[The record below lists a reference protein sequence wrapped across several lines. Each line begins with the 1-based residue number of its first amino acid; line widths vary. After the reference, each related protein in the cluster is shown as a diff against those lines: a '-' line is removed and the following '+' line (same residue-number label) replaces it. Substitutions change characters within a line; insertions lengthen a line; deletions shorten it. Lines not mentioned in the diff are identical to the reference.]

1 MISTAGTTASVLF
14 PELPRRCRGAIL
26 AGNVEGSD
34 FCRIVHQAALS
45 GLTLLCLLPL
55 WLAAESPPQGLP
67 PLHVTPGNPDTFP
80 RYYSVAQAPDGLL
93 FVAGE
98 EGVHAFDG
106 RRWTTT
112 ELPNQ
117 RFVRSLAH
125 DGERRLYVGGYG
137 QFGHIELDPTGRAVY
152 TDLTPGLNELV
163 DADNFA
169 DVWHVEITPDGVF
182 FRALFHL
189 FRYLPDSGEIQTW
202 HHPGRFG
209 GIVWYEDAVWLQFR
223 GSGLRRFNGEDFE
236 AVPGG
241 ELLIEHV
248 VAFLPLPDGG
258 LLTMGRDGL
267 WQRFN
272 SGELSPWPAPETL
285 PSANNFDA
293 YLILPDGSFALGSP
307 DGKLHLLDPRT
318 RDHQVFQVDYD
329 FISELAPALDGGLLI
344 QTDRA
349 TTHLFWPSSWTR
361 VGQETGLIGRI
372 NDLVLWQNSWLAIT
386 NAGVQRL
393 DRGRFEKT
401 GWSVFETWD
410 WLELDPDRGLLADSF
425 NLLEVTSDDSVRVIV
440 EDLYPRLLLRSRF
453 EPAHVLVGTEGGLAI
468 VAWTGKDWA
477 VRYQQSG
484 FTGRVTGIIELSRRD
499 LLLTIDGIG
508 LVRVRMSEDLSRRE
522 SWRVH
527 GPGDGID
534 YGSVIKANLTRDQ
547 QGNHLVATRTG
558 IWRWTEERVQ
568 PLELAGIGPIS
579 DDYPLVDFA
588 QSPSGELWV
597 YRERELW
604 RQVEAD
610 RWVKEDLSAL
620 EPGVISSINFTDT
633 GRVLVGDQAAI
644 LTYDPTIETVESR
657 LIPVQLREVEL
668 IDGQGRLTLL
678 PLDARPL
685 VLPHDIASIR
695 FSYALPSYRQPQ
707 LNQYRARLVGYE
719 ADFSN
724 WGRIQRIT
732 YSQIGT
738 GLKRF
743 EVEARDHLG
752 RVSRI
757 EPFQFEVLAPW
768 YGTLWARLIWAALTL
783 GLLCLIGWWLIRS
796 RVARLEAERQRL
808 ADMVE
813 QRTADLAAANRKLEN
828 MANVDGLTGVANR
841 RRLDEYLQE
850 AWTRAIHRQSEF
862 ALALIDVDHFKQF
875 NDNQGH
881 QAGDEALRSVASLL
895 TGALRRNEDVVARY
909 GGEEFMVVLPSAGL
923 ERARKIAEVLRAA
936 VESSPLGVT
945 ASVGVA
951 ATRASP
957 GQSLEALI
965 EAADQAL
972 YRAKQNGRNR
982 VEVAEDIP

>member
-1 MISTAGTTASVLF
+1 M
-14 PELPRRCRGAIL
+14 
-26 AGNVEGSD
+26 EGSD
-34 FCRIVHQAALS
+34 FRRIVHQAARSL
-45 GLTLLCLLPL
+45 LALLCLLPL
-55 WLAAESPPQGLP
+55 CLSAESLPQGLP
-67 PLHVTPGNPDTFP
+67 PLHVTPGNPDAFP

-137 QFGHIELDPTGRAVY
+137 QFGYIELDPTGLAVY
-152 TDLTPGLNELV
+152 TDLTPDPVELV

-169 DVWHVEITPDGVF
+169 DVWRVEITPDGVF

-209 GIVWYEDAVWLQFR
+209 GIFWHEEAVWLQFR
-223 GSGLRRFNGEDFE
+223 GSGLRRFNGQDFE
-236 AVPGG
+236 AISGG
-241 ELLIEHV
+241 ELLTEHV

-267 WQRFN
+267 WQRFH

-285 PSANNFDA
+285 PSASNFDA

-318 RDHQVFQVDYD
+318 LDHQVFQVDYD

-361 VGQETGLIGRI
+361 IGQETGLIGRI
-372 NDLVLWQNSWLAIT
+372 NDLALWQNSWLAFT

-401 GWSVFETWD
+401 GWSAFETWD
-410 WLELDPDRGLLADSF
+410 WLEFNPDRGLIADSF
-425 NLLEVTSDDSVRVIV
+425 NLLEVTSDDKFRVIV
-440 EDLYPRLLLRSRF
+440 GDLYPRLLLTSRF
-453 EPAHVLVGTEGGLAI
+453 DPDHVLVGTEGGLAI
-468 VAWTGKDWA
+468 VAWTGDDWA
-477 VRYQQSG
+477 VVYRQSG
-484 FTGRVTGIIELSRRD
+484 FTGLVTGIIELSPRD
-499 LLLTIDGIG
+499 LLLTIDGTG
-508 LVRVRMSEDLSRRE
+508 LVHVRMSADHSRRE
-522 SWRVH
+522 SWRVL
-527 GPGDGID
+527 GADDGID

-547 QGNHLVATRTG
+547 QGNILVATRTG
-558 IWRWTEERVQ
+558 IWRWAEDRLW
-568 PLELAGIGPIS
+568 PFELAGIGPIS
-579 DDYPLVDFA
+579 DDYPLVEFA
-588 QSPSGELWV
+588 RSPNGELWV

-604 RQVEAD
+604 RQVESD

-620 EPGVISSINFTDT
+620 EPGLISSINFTDA
-633 GRVLVGDQAAI
+633 GQVLVGDQAAI

-657 LIPVQLREVEL
+657 AITVQLREVEL
-668 IDGQGRLTLL
+668 VDGQGQLTLL
-678 PLDARPL
+678 PMDGRRL

-695 FSYALPSYRQPQ
+695 FSYALPNYRQPQ
-707 LNQYRARLVGYE
+707 LNQYRARLIGYE

-732 YSQIGT
+732 YSQFRPGRQ
-738 GLKRF
+738 RF

-768 YGTLWARLIWAALTL
+768 YATLWAWLIWAALAL
-783 GLLCLIGWWLIRS
+783 GLLSLIGWRVVRW
-796 RVARLEAERQRL
+796 RVARLEAERKRL
-808 ADMVE
+808 AAMVE

-841 RRLDEYLQE
+841 RKLDEYLQE
-850 AWTRAIHRQSEF
+850 AWTRAIDRQSEF
-862 ALALIDVDHFKQF
+862 ALALIDVDHFKRF
-875 NDNQGH
+875 NDTQGH
-881 QAGDEALRSVASLL
+881 QAGDEALRNVASLL

-923 ERARKIAEVLRAA
+923 ERARTVAEVLRAA

-957 GQSLEALI
+957 DQSLEALI

-982 VEVAEDIP
+982 VEAADE